1 MVRGDMVGEDMSS
14 VSHFWDGNYG
24 VVHYYHNNYHTSC
37 LFTNQSIYALAKYY
51 KAWYGLIAKE

>member
-1 MVRGDMVGEDMSS
+1 MVGEDMSS